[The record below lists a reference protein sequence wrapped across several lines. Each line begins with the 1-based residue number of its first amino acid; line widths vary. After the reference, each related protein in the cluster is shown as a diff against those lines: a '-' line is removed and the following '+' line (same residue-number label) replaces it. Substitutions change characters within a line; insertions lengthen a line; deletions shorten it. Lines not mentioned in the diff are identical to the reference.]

1 MQWLGFYLKV
11 FSLMHLVK
19 AVRKET
25 IGAVGPL
32 AVVSNVCKLDKHVA
46 NSAKF
51 EVVAVLII

>member
-1 MQWLGFYLKV
+1 
-11 FSLMHLVK
+11 MHLVK